1 MDKNALFEL
10 KVNGKRTSLKVSAMT
25 GNDIADVLLKTIDEL
40 NKQNAVNL
48 QYLLIGIAMI
58 NEQENEVMGNAQGK
72 A

>member
-10 KVNGKRTSLKVSAMT
+10 KTDGKRMLLKVSAMT

-58 NEQENEVMGNAQGK
+58 NEQEDEVMGNAQGK

>member
-10 KVNGKRTSLKVSAMT
+10 KTDGERTLLKVSAMT
-25 GNDIADVLLKTIDEL
+25 GNDIADVLLKNIDEL
-40 NKQNAVNL
+40 HKQNAVNL

-58 NEQENEVMGNAQGK
+58 NEQEEEVMGNAQGK

>member
-10 KVNGKRTSLKVSAMT
+10 KTDGKRTLLKVSAMT
-25 GNDIADVLLKTIDEL
+25 GDDIADVLLKTINEL

-48 QYLLIGIAMI
+48 ALLLIGIAMI
-58 NEQENEVMGNAQGK
+58 GNPDEEVMAHAQGK

>member
-1 MDKNALFEL
+1 MDKNALFEF
-10 KVNGKRTSLKVSAMT
+10 KTDGKRISLKVSAMT

>member
-10 KVNGKRTSLKVSAMT
+10 KADGKRTLLKVSAMT

-40 NKQNAVNL
+40 NKRNAVNL
-48 QYLLIGIAMI
+48 KYLLIGIAMI
-58 NEQENEVMGNAQGK
+58 NEQEEEVMGDAQGK

>member
-10 KVNGKRTSLKVSAMT
+10 KTGGKRTRLKVSAMT

-48 QYLLIGIAMI
+48 KYLLIGITMI
-58 NEQENEVMGNAQGK
+58 NEQEEEVMVHAQGK

>member
-10 KVNGKRTSLKVSAMT
+10 KTDGKRMLLKVSAMT

-58 NEQENEVMGNAQGK
+58 NEQKNEVMGNAQDK

>member
-10 KVNGKRTSLKVSAMT
+10 KADGKRTSLKVSAMT
-25 GNDIADVLLKTIDEL
+25 GNDIANVLLNVIDEL

-48 QYLLIGIAMI
+48 AVLFVGIAMI
-58 NEQENEVMGNAQGK
+58 GKPEEEAMGYAQGK

>member
-10 KVNGKRTSLKVSAMT
+10 KTDGERTLLKVSAMT
-25 GNDIADVLLKTIDEL
+25 GNDVTNVLLNVIDEL

-48 QYLLIGIAMI
+48 ALLLMGIAMVG
-58 NEQENEVMGNAQGK
+58 NPDEEVMAHAQGK

>member
-1 MDKNALFEL
+1 MDKNALFEFKTDGKNVKL
-10 KVNGKRTSLKVSAMT
+10 KVNAMT

-58 NEQENEVMGNAQGK
+58 NEQENEVMAHAQGK

>member
-10 KVNGKRTSLKVSAMT
+10 KTDGKRTLLKVSAMT
-25 GNDIADVLLKTIDEL
+25 GDDIADVLLKTIDEL

-58 NEQENEVMGNAQGK
+58 NEQEEEVMGNAQGK

>member
-1 MDKNALFEL
+1 MEKNALFEF
-10 KVNGKRTSLKVSAMT
+10 KTDGKRTSLKVSAMT

-48 QYLLIGIAMI
+48 QYLLIGIAVI
-58 NEQENEVMGNAQGK
+58 NEQEDEVMGNAQGK

>member
-25 GNDIADVLLKTIDEL
+25 GNDIADVLLKAIEEL
-40 NKQNAVNL
+40 NKHRAVNL
-48 QYLLIGIAMI
+48 AFLSFGIAMI
-58 NEQENEVMGNAQGK
+58 SNPDEEVMVNAQGK

>member
-10 KVNGKRTSLKVSAMT
+10 KADGKRTLLKVSAMT

-58 NEQENEVMGNAQGK
+58 NEQEDEVMGNAQGK

>member
-10 KVNGKRTSLKVSAMT
+10 KTDGERTLLKVSAMT
-25 GNDIADVLLKTIDEL
+25 GNDITNVLLNVIDEL

-48 QYLLIGIAMI
+48 AFLMMGIAMI
-58 NEQENEVMGNAQGK
+58 CDQEEEVMGDEQGK

>member
-10 KVNGKRTSLKVSAMT
+10 KTDGKRPLLKVSAMT

-48 QYLLIGIAMI
+48 KYLLMGIAMI
-58 NEQENEVMGNAQGK
+58 NEQEEEVMGNAQGK